1 MHQFGSCEEREGVIG
16 DEVVRGKRRGDT
28 RKMKET
34 GVKTTSEGSEGAR
47 LRYFGTYHE
56 ENGIKFDG

>member
-1 MHQFGSCEEREGVIG
+1 MRQFGSCEEREGVVG

-34 GVKTTSEGSEGAR
+34 GVKSTSEGSEGAR
-47 LRYFGTYHE
+47 LR
-56 ENGIKFDG
+56 